1 MKHGKTKEQE
11 AEEVALVQ
19 ALAEKRLREVC
30 NLFSERNLCQN
41 WKYFC
46 NLDQNWK
53 YFVTLVRIGKH
64 FETLIRIGNI
74 LQPWSELEIFLQ
86 P

>member
-30 NLFSERNLCQN
+30 NLFSERNLGQNWKYFCNLGQN

-53 YFVTLVRIGKH
+53 YFA
-64 FETLIRIGNI
+64 TLIRIGNI
-74 LQPWSELEIFLQ
+74 LQP
-86 P
+86 

>member
-30 NLFSERNLCQN
+30 NLFSERNLGQN
-41 WKYFC
+41 WK
-46 NLDQNWK
+46 D
-53 YFVTLVRIGKH
+53 
-64 FETLIRIGNI
+64 
-74 LQPWSELEIFLQ
+74 FL
-86 P
+86 

>member
-30 NLFSERNLCQN
+30 NLFSERNLGQNWKDFCNLCQN
-41 WKYFC
+41 WIYFA
-46 NLDQNWK
+46 
-53 YFVTLVRIGKH
+53 
-64 FETLIRIGNI
+64 TLIRIENI
-74 LQPWSELEIFLQ
+74 LQP
-86 P
+86 

>member
-30 NLFSERNLCQN
+30 NLFSERNLGQN
-41 WKYFC
+41 WKDFLQPLSELDIFC

-53 YFVTLVRIGKH
+53 YFCSLDQ
-64 FETLIRIGNI
+64 N
-74 LQPWSELEIFLQ
+74 
-86 P
+86 

>member
-30 NLFSERNLCQN
+30 SLGQN
-41 WKYFC
+41 WIYFA
-46 NLDQNWK
+46 
-53 YFVTLVRIGKH
+53 
-64 FETLIRIGNI
+64 TLIRIENI
-74 LQPWSELEIFLQ
+74 LQP
-86 P
+86 